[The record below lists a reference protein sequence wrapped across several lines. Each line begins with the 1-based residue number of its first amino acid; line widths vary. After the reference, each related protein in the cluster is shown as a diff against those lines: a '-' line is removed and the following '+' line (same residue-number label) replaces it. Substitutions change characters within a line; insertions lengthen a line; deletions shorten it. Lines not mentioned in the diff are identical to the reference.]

1 VKKLADR
8 YRKEPQIWIQA
19 FKIKSGHEGNA
30 KSAVEVAYR
39 MGIRNIMAWSYL
51 GTAYMSSIR
60 SERPKK
66 VWQALKKAY
75 LEIRKE
81 QTAARSPAS

>member
-1 VKKLADR
+1 
-8 YRKEPQIWIQA
+8 
-19 FKIKSGHEGNA
+19 
-30 KSAVEVAYR
+30 

-66 VWQALKKAY
+66 VWEALKKAY

-81 QTAARSPAS
+81 QTTARSPAF